1 MYILYMYSD
10 IYRIIFKRQNYLNRG
25 ENLKKK
31 KKISNKM
38 SIEANSSL
46 QFMGQEILKLC
57 FTLWTP
63 NKW

>member
-31 KKISNKM
+31 KKD
-38 SIEANSSL
+38 
-46 QFMGQEILKLC
+46 Q
-57 FTLWTP
+57 
-63 NKW
+63 